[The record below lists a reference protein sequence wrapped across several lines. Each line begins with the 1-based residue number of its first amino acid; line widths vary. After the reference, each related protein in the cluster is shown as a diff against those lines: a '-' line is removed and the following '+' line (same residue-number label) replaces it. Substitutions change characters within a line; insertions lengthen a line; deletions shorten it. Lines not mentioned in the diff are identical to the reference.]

1 MEEALLILVAT
12 PALEE
17 PLVDWLLERED
28 VPAFTSMPISGHG
41 VGPAT
46 LSIAEQVTGRQHQVM
61 LHVQTPLQEADA
73 LIAEL
78 RGRFAGTGL
87 SYWVMPLIEM
97 GRSE

>member
-1 MEEALLILVAT
+1 MEETLLILVAT

-17 PLVDWLLERED
+17 ALVDWLLEHED
-28 VPAFTSMPISGHG
+28 APAFTSMPISGHG
-41 VGPAT
+41 VGHAT

-61 LHVQTPLQEADA
+61 FHVQATRHEADA
-73 LIAEL
+73 LIEEL

-97 GRSE
+97 GRLE